1 MSTRTNAPY
10 LISVEGTRFPEGA
23 IGIDTKDVTVVG
35 QSAFIRIAKGG
46 YEQSGW
52 VPLTHREV
60 THEQAR
66 HAVPDPT
73 LPGLRQDGEVPH
85 PRRRSAS

>member
-35 QSAFIRIAKGG
+35 QNAFIRIAKGG

-52 VPLTHREV
+52 VPLTHLHR
-60 THEQAR
+60 
-66 HAVPDPT
+66 
-73 LPGLRQDGEVPH
+73 DGQKAEGGD
-85 PRRRSAS
+85 A